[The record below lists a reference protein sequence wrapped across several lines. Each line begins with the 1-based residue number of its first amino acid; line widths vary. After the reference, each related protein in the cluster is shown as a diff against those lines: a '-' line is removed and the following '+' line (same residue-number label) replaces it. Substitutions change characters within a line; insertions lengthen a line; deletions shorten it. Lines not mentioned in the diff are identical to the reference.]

1 MTAPKSAKH
10 AAQLP
15 LPPRENVTTAGRQR
29 RPAALFAPPDA
40 LTIASAGHWN
50 QCRFPGI
57 VSPVRAGNLVQG
69 LEAKGKMRS
78 FLVAVTALTLLA
90 SGAAQAKVAITVD
103 KDNQQMTVAVD
114 GVARYTWPVSSGIP
128 SYETPNGSFR
138 TFRMEEDHYSKEFD
152 DAPMPHSIFFTKI
165 GHAIHGTDS
174 VNRLGSPA
182 SHGCVRLSRANAAT
196 LYALVQQQG
205 VLNTMVTLT
214 GSSQVA
220 LARNPRRGN
229 TAVARSAPQQYE
241 QQYGA
246 AGDPV
251 VLTPQQRLAPQAR
264 ADDGYIYPADG
275 SSNEARYPAPGRRV
289 YDTQAYQQPQT
300 YQQPQVYQQPPQPQQ
315 QQYYGNR
322 GYAPAPQGY
331 YQPRQTYQPR
341 GLFSSQE

>member
-1 MTAPKSAKH
+1 
-10 AAQLP
+10 
-15 LPPRENVTTAGRQR
+15 
-29 RPAALFAPPDA
+29 
-40 LTIASAGHWN
+40 
-50 QCRFPGI
+50 
-57 VSPVRAGNLVQG
+57 
-69 LEAKGKMRS
+69 MRS
-78 FLVAVTALTLLA
+78 FLIAISALTLFA

-114 GVARYTWPVSSGIP
+114 GVERYRWPVSSGLP

-138 TFRMEEDHYSKEFD
+138 AFRMEEDHYSKEFD

-182 SHGCVRLSRANAAT
+182 SHGCVRLSRENAAK
-196 LYALVQQQG
+196 LWDLVKQEG
-205 VLNTMVTLT
+205 VLNTTVTLT

-220 LARNPRRGN
+220 LARNPLRAT
-229 TAVARSAPQQYE
+229 TAVARRAPQSQYE
-241 QQYGA
+241 QQYGS

-251 VLTPQQRLAPQAR
+251 VITPQQQRLLPQAQAR

-275 SSNEARYPAPGRRV
+275 SSNDARYPAPPSRRG
-289 YDTQAYQQPQT
+289 YDTQAYQQPQ
-300 YQQPQVYQQPPQPQQ
+300 QP

-331 YQPRQTYQPR
+331 YYQPRQSYQPR
-341 GLFSSQE
+341 ALYSDQN